1 MKIHLKSAFSKSLN
15 LNVVFL
21 KSMNMNLKIKNK
33 MNESSPSDNML
44 IIVKVKHLVKN
55 MIEDDENSENMFLPN
70 FSILRPIV
78 FKTLHFKKQQ
88 LRCLRNQKSTRNS
101 CEVQVYGLTI
111 VPYVLYRPV
120 LRITAIVRKYNL
132 FK

>member
-1 MKIHLKSAFSKSLN
+1 MN
-15 LNVVFL
+15 L
-21 KSMNMNLKIKNK
+21 NLKIKNK

-44 IIVKVKHLVKN
+44 IVKVKHLVKN

-78 FKTLHFKKQQ
+78 FKMLHFKKQQ
-88 LRCLRNQKSTRNS
+88 LRCLRYQKSARNS
-101 CEVQVYGLTI
+101 YEVQGYGLTI

-120 LRITAIVRKYNL
+120 SRITAIVRKYNL